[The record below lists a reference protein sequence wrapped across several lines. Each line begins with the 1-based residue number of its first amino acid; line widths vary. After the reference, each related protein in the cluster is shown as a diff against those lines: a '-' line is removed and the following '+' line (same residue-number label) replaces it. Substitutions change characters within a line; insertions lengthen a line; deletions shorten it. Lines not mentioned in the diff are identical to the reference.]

1 MNTTFVREFFAAI
14 RIDFDTV
21 GGTFSNVF
29 FPEIAET
36 FVTARLYEEAGDKM
50 LQTKSCRLQL
60 VLRVQQETVRLVF
73 YFL

>member
-1 MNTTFVREFFAAI
+1 
-14 RIDFDTV
+14 
-21 GGTFSNVF
+21 
-29 FPEIAET
+29 
-36 FVTARLYEEAGDKM
+36 M